1 MPGKTIR
8 FYCEYCKE
16 TIPIQVTESL
26 EKEFKE
32 KANKWP
38 YPLVYHHSDHF
49 SIIYIDENWQERG
62 VVCSRIS
69 IDEKK
74 D

>member
-16 TIPIQVTESL
+16 TLAIQVTESL

-32 KANKWP
+32 KANKVF
-38 YPLVYHHSDHF
+38 LFVSDQF
-49 SIIYIDENWQERG
+49 DPEYIIKY
-62 VVCSRIS
+62 
-69 IDEKK
+69 
-74 D
+74 